1 MRSLIVFALLVLVA
15 AVSYSQSNALAQ
27 EHALL
32 VKDCKLIKGHAG
44 RVVAEA
50 SEPELN
56 RDVAL
61 AHAEQI
67 AKSLKDMEWHL
78 EQAQKLLKPDQL
90 KLVKQHHE
98 LLAKSCE
105 TLKKNSESLEKEL
118 NKSNPDRLT
127 VKKLATAL
135 RQEMTTASGY
145 HDALR
150 AKLGIK

>member
-1 MRSLIVFALLVLVA
+1 MRSLIVFVLALLI
-15 AVSYSQSNALAQ
+15 VSTSFSQGNPLAQ

-32 VKDCKLIKGHAG
+32 VRDCKLIRGHAG

-50 SEPELN
+50 SESELN

-61 AHAEQI
+61 AHTEEI
-67 AKSLKDMEWHL
+67 AKSLEAMEWRL
-78 EQAQKLLKPDQL
+78 EQSKKLLKPAQL
-90 KLVKQHHE
+90 KLVQQHHE
-98 LLAKSCE
+98 LLEKSCE
-105 TLKKNSESLEKEL
+105 TMKKKCESLEKEL

-127 VKKLATAL
+127 VRKLASEL
-135 RQEMTTASGY
+135 RKEMTTASGY